1 MLHMSA
7 RTTGYDTHELLAAR
21 TRLAENLRARGV
33 AGEAVRAAFLAVP
46 RHVFLSRELATE
58 AYEDK
63 AIAIKSGAD
72 GIPVSASSQPAIMA
86 IMLEQLELAAGQRV
100 LEIGA
105 GSGYNAALIA
115 QIIGPAGSVVTVDAE
130 PDLVDQARA
139 SLAAVG
145 LERVTVVCGDGAEGV
160 HGYAPYDR
168 IIATVGVWDLAPAW
182 REQLA
187 PGGRIVAPISV
198 RGIQLSV
205 AFERATPTHWV
216 GRSARRCGFVRLTGA
231 SAGPETLL
239 PLGPQP
245 GLHALV
251 TDGPTPDAET
261 LYEAISG
268 DEVEVPAPSGL
279 DVDGIAEL
287 ADLDLWLA
295 LTESGLSRLVMMG
308 RHEGHANPAQ
318 RRIADRMPLGGFA
331 GYDNAGRLGLAALA
345 VPAEPVDDERR
356 RGVSVLG
363 YGPGGAALA
372 GHLAG
377 RSAVWE
383 RLGRPGAASLEL
395 AVYPAGARPGAID
408 GGAVIRRP
416 TSVLVAGWPTSA

>member
-1 MLHMSA
+1 
-7 RTTGYDTHELLAAR
+7 
-21 TRLAENLRARGV
+21 
-33 AGEAVRAAFLAVP
+33 
-46 RHVFLSRELATE
+46 
-58 AYEDK
+58 
-63 AIAIKSGAD
+63 
-72 GIPVSASSQPAIMA
+72 
-86 IMLEQLELAAGQRV
+86 
-100 LEIGA
+100 
-105 GSGYNAALIA
+105 
-115 QIIGPAGSVVTVDAE
+115 
-130 PDLVDQARA
+130 
-139 SLAAVG
+139 
-145 LERVTVVCGDGAEGV
+145 
-160 HGYAPYDR
+160 
-168 IIATVGVWDLAPAW
+168 VWDLAPAW

-198 RGIQLSV
+198 RGVQLSV
-205 AFERATPTHWV
+205 AFEQATPTHWV

-231 SAGPETLL
+231 SAGPEALL

-268 DEVEVPAPSGL
+268 DAVEVPVPPGL

-295 LTESGLSRLVMMG
+295 LTEPGLSRLVMMG
-308 RHEGHANPAQ
+308 RHEGHADPAQ

-331 GYDNAGRLGLAALA
+331 RYDNAGRLGLAAIA
-345 VPAEPVDDERR
+345 VPAEPADDERR

-377 RSAVWE
+377 RSAVW
-383 RLGRPGAASLEL
+383 
-395 AVYPAGARPGAID
+395 ARPAWNSPFTRPERD
-408 GGAVIRRP
+408 RRP
-416 TSVLVAGWPTSA
+416 LMAVRSSAARPACW

>member
-1 MLHMSA
+1 MSA
-7 RTTGYDTHELLAAR
+7 QTTGDDADELLAAR
-21 TRLAENLRARGV
+21 TRLAESLQARGM

-46 RHVFLSRELATE
+46 RHVFLSPELAPE

-86 IMLEQLELAAGQRV
+86 IMLEQLELAAGHRV
-100 LEIGA
+100 LEIGT

-115 QIIGPAGSVVTVDAE
+115 QIVGPAGSVVTIDTE

-139 SLAAVG
+139 SLATLG
-145 LERVTVVCGDGAEGV
+145 LERVRVVCGDGAEGV
-160 HGYAPYDR
+160 PGRAPYDR

-187 PGGRIVAPISV
+187 AGGRIVAPISV

-205 AFERATPTHWV
+205 AFERATETEWTA
-216 GRSARRCGFVRLTGA
+216 RSARRCGFVRLTGA

-251 TDGPTPDAET
+251 TDGPAPDAET

-268 DEVEVPAPSGL
+268 DAVEVPALSGL
-279 DVDGIAEL
+279 ALGGIAEL

-295 LTESGLSRLVMMG
+295 LTEPGLSRLVMMG
-308 RHEGHANPAQ
+308 RHEGHADSAQ

-331 GYDNAGRLGLAALA
+331 RYDSAGRLGLAAIA
-345 VPAEPVDDERR
+345 VPADGERPL
-356 RGVSVLG
+356 GVAVLG
-363 YGPGGAALA
+363 YGPGGADLA
-372 GHLAG
+372 RHLAE

-383 RLGRPGAASLEL
+383 RLGRPGADSLEL
-395 AVYPAGARPGAID
+395 AVYPAGTRPDAI
-408 GGAVIRRP
+408 GGGLAIHRP
-416 TSVLVAGWPTSA
+416 STVLVAGWPASV